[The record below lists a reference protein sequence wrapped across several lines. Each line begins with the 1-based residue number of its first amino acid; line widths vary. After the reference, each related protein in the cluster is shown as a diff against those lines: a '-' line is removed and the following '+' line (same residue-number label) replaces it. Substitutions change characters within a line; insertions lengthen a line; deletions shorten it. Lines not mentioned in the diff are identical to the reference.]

1 MMIRVGVTGGIG
13 SGKSLVCSVLEACGV
28 PVYYADSEARRLM
41 NADSSLRE
49 AIKDLLGENAYR
61 DGELDR
67 QMVGERVFGDSG
79 LLEKLN
85 ALVHPVVGDDFHTW
99 CTRWEGV
106 PYVVEE
112 AAILFESGAIRH
124 LDMSVLVYAPSQL
137 RIKRVME
144 RDGASRR
151 EVEQRMQMQMDE
163 EEKLKLADRVIFN
176 DGKNLLLPQIVDLH
190 EDLINRI

>member
-1 MMIRVGVTGGIG
+1 MIRVGITGGIG

-106 PYVVEE
+106 SYVVEE
-112 AAILFESGAIRH
+112 AAILFESGASRH

-190 EDLINRI
+190 EDLIKRI